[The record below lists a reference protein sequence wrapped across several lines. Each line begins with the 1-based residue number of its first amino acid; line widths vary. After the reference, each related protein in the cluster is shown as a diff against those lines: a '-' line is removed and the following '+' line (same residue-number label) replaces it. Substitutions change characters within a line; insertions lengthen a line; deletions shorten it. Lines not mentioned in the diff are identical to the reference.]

1 MKRLFFLCLLIA
13 APLKAEGLVDT
24 WNELG
29 KYRVVTALKAT
40 GTAGLIYLSGLYT
53 HAHGTKLIEYV
64 NSENYQKAF
73 YEGVPTAGM
82 AYITYLLFKDRFK
95 PYAKHALAIK

>member
-1 MKRLFFLCLLIA
+1 MKRLFFLCLFMA

-29 KYRVVTALKAT
+29 KYRIVTALKAT
-40 GTAGLIYLSGLYT
+40 GTAGLMYISGLYT
-53 HAHGTKLIEYV
+53 HAHATKVYEQAKA
-64 NSENYQKAF
+64 ENYQASF
-73 YEGVPTAGM
+73 HEAIPTAGM
-82 AYITYLLFKDRFK
+82 AYITYLLFRDRFK